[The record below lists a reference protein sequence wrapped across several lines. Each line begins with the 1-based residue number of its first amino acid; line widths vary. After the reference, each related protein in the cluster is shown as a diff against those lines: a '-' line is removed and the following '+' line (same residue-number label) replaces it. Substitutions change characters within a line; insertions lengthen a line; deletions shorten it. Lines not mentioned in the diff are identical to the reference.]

1 MVCVPKTG
9 RGASEHMHRLRGIVA
24 LPTKPKA
31 VSKRLFKRLDQLI
44 ELQIEHNRQL
54 DKITA
59 LLVGQQLLTECVDY
73 QGNARSPEDCADI
86 TIEGFSAALCLM
98 SELDQ
103 RNRDYQYQ
111 KSEFFLNDE
120 EDEDEEDEDDGPLV
134 SSSF

>member
-1 MVCVPKTG
+1 M
-9 RGASEHMHRLRGIVA
+9 
-24 LPTKPKA
+24 
-31 VSKRLFKRLDQLI
+31 SKRLFKRLDQLI

-73 QGNARSPEDCADI
+73 QGNARSPEDCAEI
-86 TIEGFSAALCLM
+86 TVEGFSAALCLM

-103 RNRDYQYQ
+103 RNRNYQYQ
-111 KSEFFLNDE
+111 KSEFFIND
-120 EDEDEEDEDDGPLV
+120 DEDDDDDNEDEGKFA

>member
-1 MVCVPKTG
+1 M
-9 RGASEHMHRLRGIVA
+9 
-24 LPTKPKA
+24 
-31 VSKRLFKRLDQLI
+31 SKRLFKRLDQLI

-73 QGNARSPEDCADI
+73 QGNARSPEDCAEI
-86 TIEGFSAALCLM
+86 TVEGFSAALCLM

-111 KSEFFLNDE
+111 KSEFFLNDDE
-120 EDEDEEDEDDGPLV
+120 DDDDDDEDEGKLA

>member
-1 MVCVPKTG
+1 M
-9 RGASEHMHRLRGIVA
+9 
-24 LPTKPKA
+24 
-31 VSKRLFKRLDQLI
+31 SKRLFKRLDQLI

-59 LLVGQQLLTECVDY
+59 LLVGQQLLTECVDC
-73 QGNARSPEDCADI
+73 QGNARSPEDCAEI
-86 TIEGFSAALCLM
+86 TVEGFSAALCLM

-111 KSEFFLNDE
+111 KSEFFLNDDE
-120 EDEDEEDEDDGPLV
+120 DDDDDDEDEDKFA

>member
-1 MVCVPKTG
+1 
-9 RGASEHMHRLRGIVA
+9 
-24 LPTKPKA
+24 

-73 QGNARSPEDCADI
+73 QGNARSPEDCAEI
-86 TIEGFSAALCLM
+86 TVEGFSAALCLM

-111 KSEFFLNDE
+111 KSEFFLNDDE
-120 EDEDEEDEDDGPLV
+120 DDDNDDEDEGKFA

>member
-1 MVCVPKTG
+1 
-9 RGASEHMHRLRGIVA
+9 
-24 LPTKPKA
+24 

-73 QGNARSPEDCADI
+73 QGNARSPEDCAEI
-86 TIEGFSAALCLM
+86 TVEGFSAALCLM

-111 KSEFFLNDE
+111 KSEFFLNDDE
-120 EDEDEEDEDDGPLV
+120 DDDDDDEDEDKFA

>member
-1 MVCVPKTG
+1 M
-9 RGASEHMHRLRGIVA
+9 
-24 LPTKPKA
+24 
-31 VSKRLFKRLDQLI
+31 SKRLFKRLDQLI

-73 QGNARSPEDCADI
+73 QGNARSPEDCAEI
-86 TIEGFSAALCLM
+86 TVEGFSAALCLM

-111 KSEFFLNDE
+111 KSEFFLND
-120 EDEDEEDEDDGPLV
+120 DEDDDDDDADEGKFA

>member
-1 MVCVPKTG
+1 M
-9 RGASEHMHRLRGIVA
+9 
-24 LPTKPKA
+24 
-31 VSKRLFKRLDQLI
+31 SKRLFHRLDQLI
-44 ELQIEHNRQL
+44 ELQKEQNRQL

-73 QGNARSPEDCADI
+73 QGNARSPEDCAEI

-111 KSEFFLNDE
+111 KSEFFLETD
-120 EDEDEEDEDDGPLV
+120 EDEDDEDDDDDGPV
-134 SSSF
+134 MSSSF

>member
-1 MVCVPKTG
+1 M
-9 RGASEHMHRLRGIVA
+9 
-24 LPTKPKA
+24 
-31 VSKRLFKRLDQLI
+31 SKRLFKRLDQLI
-44 ELQIEHNRQL
+44 ELHIEHNRQL

-73 QGNARSPEDCADI
+73 QGNARSPEDCAEI
-86 TIEGFSAALCLM
+86 TVEGFSAALCLM

-111 KSEFFLNDE
+111 KSEFFLNDDE
-120 EDEDEEDEDDGPLV
+120 GDDDDDEDEGKFA

>member
-1 MVCVPKTG
+1 M
-9 RGASEHMHRLRGIVA
+9 
-24 LPTKPKA
+24 
-31 VSKRLFKRLDQLI
+31 SKRLFKRLDQLI
-44 ELQIEHNRQL
+44 ELQKEQNIRL

-73 QGNARSPEDCADI
+73 QGQPRAPEECADI

-111 KSEFFLNDE
+111 KQEFFLDDNDE
-120 EDEDEEDEDDGPLV
+120 DDEDDDEDEGNFI

>member
-1 MVCVPKTG
+1 M
-9 RGASEHMHRLRGIVA
+9 
-24 LPTKPKA
+24 
-31 VSKRLFKRLDQLI
+31 SKRLFKRLDQLI
-44 ELQIEHNRQL
+44 ELQIEHNQQL

-73 QGNARSPEDCADI
+73 QGNARSPEDCAEI
-86 TIEGFSAALCLM
+86 TVEGFSAALCLM

-111 KSEFFLNDE
+111 KSEFFIND
-120 EDEDEEDEDDGPLV
+120 DEDDDDDNEDEGKFA

>member
-1 MVCVPKTG
+1 M
-9 RGASEHMHRLRGIVA
+9 
-24 LPTKPKA
+24 
-31 VSKRLFKRLDQLI
+31 SKLLFRRLDQLI
-44 ELQIEHNRQL
+44 ELQKEQNRQL

-73 QGNARSPEDCADI
+73 QGNARSPEDCAEI

-98 SELDQ
+98 GELDQ
-103 RNRDYQYQ
+103 RNREYQYQ

-120 EDEDEEDEDDGPLV
+120 DEGDEDDGPIM

>member
-1 MVCVPKTG
+1 M
-9 RGASEHMHRLRGIVA
+9 
-24 LPTKPKA
+24 
-31 VSKRLFKRLDQLI
+31 SKRLFKRLDQLI

-73 QGNARSPEDCADI
+73 QGNARSPEDCAEI
-86 TIEGFSAALCLM
+86 TVEGFSAALCLM

-111 KSEFFLNDE
+111 KSEFFIND
-120 EDEDEEDEDDGPLV
+120 DEDDDDDNEDEGKFA
-134 SSSF
+134 SSSL